1 MSINFLHDGKLP
13 IVNLLQN
20 ADLPSFTTLFSE
32 INTDMGNSQIWIVL
46 LLACLMLTLHG
57 VAVLMI
63 AGTFHWIDQKLENK
77 RIYGANF
84 LSYFVAI
91 LLIIGS
97 HFLEIIAWAYICVAL
112 KVFATNPQTFYF
124 AGEMYTTVGYGDYTL
139 SEHWRILPII
149 ISFSGIFAVSMSG
162 AALYSMM
169 GALLGHNAQNQN
181 PKTGSGF

>member
-1 MSINFLHDGKLP
+1 MSINFLHDGKFP
-13 IVNLLQN
+13 IVSLLQN

-46 LLACLMLTLHG
+46 ILACLMLTFHG
-57 VAVLMI
+57 VTVLMI
-63 AGTFHWIDQKLENK
+63 AGAFHWIDRKLENK

-84 LSYFVAI
+84 LSYFIAI

-97 HFLEIIAWAYICVAL
+97 HFVEIISWAYICVAL
-112 KVFATNPQTFYF
+112 KVFPTNPQTFYF

-169 GALLGHNAQNQN
+169 GALLGRSNQK
-181 PKTGSGF
+181 PDSASGT

>member
-1 MSINFLHDGKLP
+1 MSINFLHDDKLP

-32 INTDMGNSQIWIVL
+32 INTDMGNSQIWVVL
-46 LLACLMLTLHG
+46 ILACLMLTFHG

-63 AGTFHWIDQKLENK
+63 AGAFHWIDRKLENK
-77 RIYGANF
+77 RVYGANF

-97 HFLEIIAWAYICVAL
+97 HFVEIIAWAYICVAL
-112 KVFATNPQTFYF
+112 KVFTTNPQTFYF

-169 GALLGHNAQNQN
+169 GALLGRSNQS
-181 PKTGSGF
+181 PKSGTGF

>member
-1 MSINFLHDGKLP
+1 MALNFIHDVRLP
-13 IVNLLQN
+13 LVGFLQN
-20 ADLPSFTTLFSE
+20 LDLPSFHTLFSE
-32 INTDMGNSQIWIVL
+32 INTDMGNSQIWLVL
-46 LLACLMLTLHG
+46 MLACLMLTFHG
-57 VAVLMI
+57 IAVLMI
-63 AGTFHWIDQKLENK
+63 AGTFHWVDSKLENR

-84 LSYFVAI
+84 LSYFTAI

-97 HFLEIIAWAYICVAL
+97 HFIEIIAWAYICVAL

-139 SEHWRILPII
+139 SERWRILPII

-169 GALLGHNAQNQN
+169 GALLGKSNKS
-181 PKTGSGF
+181 PRSGAGI

>member
-1 MSINFLHDGKLP
+1 MSINFLHDDKLP

-46 LLACLMLTLHG
+46 ILACLMLTFHG

-63 AGTFHWIDQKLENK
+63 AGAFHWIDRKLENK
-77 RIYGANF
+77 RVYGANF

-97 HFLEIIAWAYICVAL
+97 HFVEIIAWAYICVAL
-112 KVFATNPQTFYF
+112 KVFTTNPQTFYF

-169 GALLGHNAQNQN
+169 GALLGRSNQS
-181 PKTGSGF
+181 PKSGTGF